1 MTGEDPVEGGPPQLK
16 RQVGVGGAV
25 VLGLGSIVGTGVFVS
40 IGIAAGVIGP
50 AVIAA
55 IAVAAVVATCN
66 GLSSAQ
72 LAANHPLL

>member
-50 AVIAA
+50 A
-55 IAVAAVVATCN
+55 AVSYTHLRAPET
-66 GLSSAQ
+66 
-72 LAANHPLL
+72 